1 MTEEEVKAVVAEGA
15 EAGALEHEE
24 RHMIERVLRLA
35 DKPVRALMTPRNDV
49 AWLDRNASPEEIVLA
64 LKTQSVTRFVVADRR
79 IDNVV
84 GVVVAKDLLDQA
96 LEGAPLS
103 LAKVLRQPLVLPD
116 NLNALDALDRMRHD
130 TIGIA
135 VVLDE
140 YGSFEGWSP
149 PSTCWRRSLASW
161 ARRRRRRRR
170 GRWSPGPTAAC
181 CWRG

>member
-15 EAGALEHEE
+15 ETGALEHEE

-49 AWLDRNASPEEIVLA
+49 AWIDRNASPEDIAAA
-64 LKTQSVTRFVVADRR
+64 LRAHSVTRFVVAERR

-96 LEGAPLS
+96 LAGAPLS

-116 NLNALDALDRMRHD
+116 NL
-130 TIGIA
+130 
-135 VVLDE
+135 
-140 YGSFEGWSP
+140 P
-149 PSTCWRRSLASW
+149 RSM
-161 ARRRRRRRR
+161 
-170 GRWSPGPTAAC
+170 RWSGCGTTRSGSPWCWTNTAAS
-181 CWRG
+181 RGW